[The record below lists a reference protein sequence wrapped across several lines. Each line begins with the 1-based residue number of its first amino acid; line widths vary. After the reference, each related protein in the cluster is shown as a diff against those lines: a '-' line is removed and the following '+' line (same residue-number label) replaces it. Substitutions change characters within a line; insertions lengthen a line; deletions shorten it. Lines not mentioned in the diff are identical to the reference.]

1 MITLIVFA
9 VVILLGL
16 TGFIIARRHIT
27 ILRNLIDEGCN
38 KMGDDIAEDLAP
50 LKMLGLID

>member
-38 KMGDDIAEDLAP
+38 KMGDDIVEDLAP